1 MREIVIDTETTGLDP
16 NEGHCIVEVACIEL
30 MHHVPTGR
38 KFHRYVNPDRDMPA
52 EALAVHGITAE
63 FLKSQPGFEA
73 IADDLATFIGGD
85 RLVIHNAEF
94 HLAFIHAA
102 LEGLCPPAL
111 AFPFFAPPRLRPP
124 PLPGPARQPRCVVPP
139 FCDRSRG
146 PREARRRYRL
156 RSLGQDLCRAVGR
169 PTARARFRG
178 RRRRWDAAR
187 LAAGSPAARAA
198 PACRLAR

>member
-16 NEGHCIVEVACIEL
+16 NEGHRIVEVACIEL

-85 RLVIHNAEF
+85 RLVLHDTEFDLASITAE
-94 HLAFIHAA
+94 LARFS
-102 LEGLCPPAL
+102 CPAL
-111 AFPFFAPPRLRPP
+111 ACLFA
-124 PLPGPARQPRCVVPP
+124 GM
-139 FCDRSRG
+139 
-146 PREARRRYRL
+146 
-156 RSLGQDLCRAVGR
+156 
-169 PTARARFRG
+169 
-178 RRRRWDAAR
+178 AAIQR
-187 LAAGSPAARAA
+187 
-198 PACRLAR
+198 

>member
-16 NEGHCIVEVACIEL
+16 NEGHRIVEVACIEL

-94 HLAFIHAA
+94 DLAFINAE
-102 LEGLCPPAL
+102 LTRPGPPAL
-111 AFPFFAPPRLRPP
+111 ACPFVDTPALARRPF
-124 PLPGPARQPRCVVPP
+124 PGPPA
-139 FCDRSRG
+139 
-146 PREARRRYRL
+146 
-156 RSLGQDLCRAVGR
+156 SLHCLCRR
-169 PTARARFRG
+169 C
-178 RRRRWDAAR
+178 
-187 LAAGSPAARAA
+187 SI
-198 PACRLAR
+198 